1 LREALS
7 AYAGERSGYFW
18 VSAKGAQLTRSAF
31 VVGWKSYQAF
41 LVKARECCASRE
53 TKDKPD
59 WKDGE
64 LRTHDLRHTFCTML
78 YDAGVDVKRAQYLME
93 HKSIMVTMKIYTRL
107 SEERKAKSDE
117 AFHAYFSNGSQNG
130 SQITEKKS
138 CTPQSHSY
146 FNILHEGDNL
156 CCTQ

>member
-1 LREALS
+1 MREALS

-78 YDAGVDVKRAQYLME
+78 FDAGVDVKRAQYLMG
-93 HKSIMVTMKIYTRL
+93 HKDTMVTMKIYTHL
-107 SEERKAKSDE
+107 SDERKTKSDE
-117 AFHAYFSNGSQNG
+117 AFHAYFSNGGQNG
-130 SQITEKKS
+130 GQNTEKES
-138 CTPQSHSY
+138 LALQ
-146 FNILHEGDNL
+146 
-156 CCTQ
+156 